1 MSHLSKNLSVCA
13 FMAVLAGAGGACIA
27 PATVQAA
34 ETAQPWMDT
43 SLTPEARAQLLLGA
57 MTQAEKLSLVFGYYS
72 TDSKSKNYTH
82 PAEGRPCTAGF
93 VPGVPRLGIPPQ
105 WQTDAGLGVSTHRT
119 CVTPRGRTSLPSG
132 IGTAATWNRD
142 IAYAG
147 GAMIGHEARL
157 SGHNVLLAAGINLL
171 REPRNGRNFEYAGE
185 DPLLAGTLVG
195 QAIKGIQSN
204 HIVSTVKHFAFN
216 DQETNRF
223 TVDVHIDEAAARQSD
238 LLAFELA
245 IEAGQPGSIMCSY
258 NRLNGDYACENDFLL
273 NTTLKQAWH
282 YKGYVM
288 SDWGAA
294 HSTVEAAKAGLDQQS
309 GWPFDVSPYFGEALR
324 EAVTDGHVPQARLD
338 DMVSRNLYA
347 LFADGVMD
355 APVTEPNEA
364 AIDFTADGLV
374 SQANAEEGIVLLKN
388 NGVLPLAATAR
399 RILVVGGHADKGVL
413 SGGGSSQVY
422 PVGGMAVPNEGPNA
436 FPGPM
441 VFHPSSPVTA
451 LQARTKAKVDY
462 VDGKDVAAAARLAKG
477 ADVVI
482 VFATQWMG
490 ESIDAPDLNLPNNQD
505 ALIDALT
512 RANKKVVVV
521 LETGGPVLMPWLAKT
536 AAVMEAWY
544 PGTSGGVAI
553 ARLLTGEVNPSG
565 HLPATFPASLDQ
577 LPRPIVD
584 GDRANE
590 RAPAATDYNIEG
602 AAVGYK
608 WFDLKQHKPLFPF
621 GYGLSYTQFQFDG
634 LKAALDGNAVTVTFN
649 SRNTGRREGKATPQI
664 YVAAPGF
671 EAPKR
676 LAGWDKLSLAPG
688 ESRSSTVTLDP
699 RLLATFDKATG
710 NWRIAE
716 GDYDII
722 LASSAADPVTRVAVH
737 VPARSWAD

>member
-1 MSHLSKNLSVCA
+1 MSRLTNTVSACA
-13 FMAVLAGAGGACIA
+13 LILTLAWTGGACVA
-27 PATVQAA
+27 QAA
-34 ETAQPWMDT
+34 ETAQLWMDT
-43 SLTPEARAQLLLGA
+43 SLTPEARAQLLLNA

-93 VPGVPRLGIPPQ
+93 VPGIPRLGLPAQ
-105 WQTDAGLGVSTHRT
+105 WQTDAGIGVSTHRS
-119 CVTPRGRTSLPSG
+119 CATPRGRTALPSG
-132 IGTAATWNRD
+132 IATAATWNRE

-147 GAMIGHEARL
+147 GAMIGHEARM
-157 SGHNVLLAAGINLL
+157 SGHNVMLAAGINLL
-171 REPRNGRNFEYAGE
+171 REPRNGRNFEYGGE

-195 QAIKGIQSN
+195 QTIKGIQSN
-204 HIVSTVKHFAFN
+204 HIVSTLKHFALQ

-223 TVDVHIDEAAARQSD
+223 TVNVYIDEAAARQSD

-245 IEAGQPGSIMCSY
+245 IEGGQPGSIMCSY
-258 NRLNGDYACENDFLL
+258 NRVNGDYACENDYLL

-288 SDWGAA
+288 SDWGAT

-324 EAVTDGHVPQARLD
+324 EAILDGHVPQARLD
-338 DMVSRNLYA
+338 DMVERNLYA
-347 LFADGVMD
+347 LFATGVLD

-364 AIDFTADGLV
+364 AIDFAADGLV
-374 SQANAEEGIVLLKN
+374 SQTDAEEGIVLLKN

-422 PVGGMAVPNEGPNA
+422 PVGGMAVPNEGPTA

-451 LQARTKAKVDY
+451 LRERTKAKVDY
-462 VDGKDVAAAARLAKG
+462 NDSKDVAEAVRQAKG
-477 ADVVI
+477 ADVVV

-490 ESIDAPDLNLPNNQD
+490 ESIDAPDMNLPNGQD
-505 ALIDALT
+505 ALIAALAK
-512 RANKKVVVV
+512 ANKKVVVV
-521 LETGGPVLMPWLAKT
+521 LETGGPVVMPWLNKT
-536 AAVMEAWY
+536 AAVVEAWY

-553 ARLLTGEVNPSG
+553 ARILTGDVNPSG
-565 HLPATFPASLDQ
+565 HLPATFPASPDQ
-577 LPRPIVD
+577 LPRPVVD

-608 WFDLKQHKPLFPF
+608 WFDLKQRTPLFPF
-621 GYGLSYTQFQFDG
+621 GFGLSYTQYQFGG
-634 LKAALDGNAVTVTFN
+634 LSARLDGDVVKVTFD
-649 SRNTGRREGKATPQI
+649 SRNTGKRAGKATPQI
-664 YVAAPGF
+664 YVASANAF

-676 LAGWDKLSLAPG
+676 LAGWDKVSLEPG
-688 ESRSSTVTLDP
+688 AAHTSEIAIDP
-699 RLLATFDKATG
+699 RLMATFDKVSG
-710 NWRIAE
+710 NWTIAE
-716 GDYDII
+716 GDYDIV
-722 LASSAADPVTRVAVH
+722 LARSATDPVAKVTVH
-737 VPARSWAD
+737 VPARSWAN